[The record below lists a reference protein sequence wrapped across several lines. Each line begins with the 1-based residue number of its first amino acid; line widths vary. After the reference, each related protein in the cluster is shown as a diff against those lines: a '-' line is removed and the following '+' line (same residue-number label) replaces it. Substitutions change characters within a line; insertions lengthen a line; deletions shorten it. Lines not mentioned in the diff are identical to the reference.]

1 MVRFNGFEK
10 TLDLSVWKELCE
22 KYGKP
27 QQICRGEY
35 FVHNGE
41 VLDKVG
47 WIVSGVF
54 KHTLMVSDGK
64 DKTVGFTFSDTLLA
78 NYESVMYSKEI
89 RTDIIALEDS
99 ELLVAPA
106 KAMRDKLLGDP
117 ILHTQFI
124 QSLFDQLYECF
135 LDFYRYS
142 PEQRYKK
149 LLECYPQI
157 SNIVPYGDI
166 ASYLNISR
174 RQLQR
179 IRYNMDSQKSER

>member
-1 MVRFNGFEK
+1 MVRFNDFEK

-35 FVHNGE
+35 FVHSGE
-41 VLDKVG
+41 VLDKFG

-54 KHTLMVSDGK
+54 KHTLTASDGIV
-64 DKTVGFTFSDTLLA
+64 KTIGFTFSDTLLS
-78 NYESVMYSKEI
+78 NYESVMYSKKM

-106 KAMRDKLLGDP
+106 DVMRDKLLGDP
-117 ILHTQFI
+117 TLHTQFI

-149 LLECYPQI
+149 LLERCPQI
-157 SNIVPYGDI
+157 INIVPYGDI

-174 RQLQR
+174 RQFQR
-179 IRYNMDSQKSER
+179 IRYNMDSKKSE